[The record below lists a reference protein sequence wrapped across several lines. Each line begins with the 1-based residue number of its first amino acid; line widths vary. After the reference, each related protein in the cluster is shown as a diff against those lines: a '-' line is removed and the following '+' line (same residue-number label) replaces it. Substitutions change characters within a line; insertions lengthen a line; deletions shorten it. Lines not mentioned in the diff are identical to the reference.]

1 MTFDPT
7 GALRRKENSLEI
19 GDSKAGDFGGESR
32 IQRPVKRLGDLVFD
46 EVSSSNLSERHSGQ
60 RAACFSAYI
69 VIARAAN
76 VQIALFELI
85 GEHEYLAKPAAS
97 HRF

>member
-7 GALRRKENSLEI
+7 GALRRNENSLEI
-19 GDSKAGDFGGESR
+19 GDSKGGDFDGELR

-60 RAACFSAYI
+60 CAACFSAHV
-69 VIARAAN
+69 VISRAAN
-76 VQIALFELI
+76 VQIALFELV
-85 GEHEYLAKPAAS
+85 GEHEYLAKDRKS
-97 HRF
+97 VV